1 MRRRRVTD
9 LNKPKQP
16 YIWKKNQPP
25 ITEMSLRISLDTIRH
40 FSLDKDGKL
49 SFIDEVTRE

>member
-1 MRRRRVTD
+1 VTD

-16 YIWKKNQPP
+16 GIWKKNQPP